1 MATLGNIF
9 GLGVLGIVGTV
20 IYKVV
25 KRKIK
30 KEVKVYDK
38 IKSPEGTSEGESRS
52 SDDRGAEADN
62 VSTTKVKPKRVSRR
76 NAKRSK
82 LQDTSIKNRKRD
94 DRTDEGIE
102 DPVESL
108 GDSDEELEPIEEGL
122 RKIVNH

>member
-108 GDSDEELEPIEEGL
+108 GDSDEELEPIEE
-122 RKIVNH
+122 